1 LIPRNEVDSFEKF
14 LCEKKVE
21 YQNVDGNQF
30 LPGPVEKI
38 VVAIS
43 EALIGV
49 LSDYSKKKKE
59 PSEIIIE
66 TPDGEMQLTA
76 ENVIKLR
83 VQFKERKSK
92 VKGKLKGT

>member
-1 LIPRNEVDSFEKF
+1 M
-14 LCEKKVE
+14 KKVE
-21 YQNVDGNQF
+21 YQNVNENQF

-59 PSEIIIE
+59 PSEIISA
-66 TPDGEMQLTA
+66 TPDGEMRLT
-76 ENVIKLR
+76 
-83 VQFKERKSK
+83 
-92 VKGKLKGT
+92 VKT